1 VSAEPGALP
10 EPDTGSRASEL
21 VSGYLAAI
29 SIAVSLVS
37 LAWHTLRLSP
47 AAMLLAIVAA
57 MMAGREKR
65 LQFAAVLVAA
75 ACFFLG
81 MTISVVVSR
90 PLW

>member
-1 VSAEPGALP
+1 MSVSE
-10 EPDTGSRASEL
+10 SRAIREPERQRPSEI

-29 SIAVSLVS
+29 SIAASLTA

-47 AAMLLAIVAA
+47 PAMLLAIVAA
-57 MMAGREKR
+57 MMAGRDKR
-65 LQFAAVLVAA
+65 LQLAAVLIAA

-81 MTISVVVSR
+81 MTLSVIVSR